1 MKIIDF
7 LILVRVYKNSPVINY
22 LRACAP
28 ARLRAC
34 APSFF
39 LLFFCALRQN
49 QKKRKRAE

>member
-28 ARLRAC
+28 ARLRA
-34 APSFF
+34 FF
-39 LLFFCALRQN
+39 FFIIFLRLTAKP
-49 QKKRKRAE
+49 KKA